1 MARASTCEVQSGIL
15 LIADVSGY
23 TAYLSGVE
31 LEHSH
36 DILAELMGALAHS
49 LAGRFEVIE
58 VEGDAVFVHHA
69 GEDMNGT
76 EAMSV
81 VERCYLAFA
90 QRRDMIRL
98 GSTCSCRA
106 CRSIDSLDLKFV
118 AHHGRY
124 VCRLVAGAKK
134 LVGPD
139 VVVVHRLLK
148 NTVSEALGTRAY
160 ALFTDAAAAS
170 LGLDATAE
178 GLVPVELAYDDVG
191 AFAVWVRDLG
201 PFWNYERDTE
211 RARVRPASAVVQ
223 FRTRLPGRPALVW
236 EHLTDPLKR
245 RAWTV
250 GSTGIEQSDPAGVPG
265 VGSVAHCFH
274 GKYAMVDEFLDWKP
288 GRYLTRRT
296 QGTPMGECIVTWEI
310 RAEPTEPSRT
320 TLTVLGTATTRRG
333 RMRMRALAVPFRR
346 YLARSTE
353 RLAGQLETEGAGS
366 ACRGEQ
372 IGPRTTPSR
381 RGDRRAHER
390 DDRRFG
396 LTPNTQTSRPEG
408 PAQL

>member
-1 MARASTCEVQSGIL
+1 MARPSTSEVQSGLL

-36 DILAELMGALAHS
+36 DILAELMGALAQS

-69 GEDMNGT
+69 GEEMNGA

-81 VERCYLAFA
+81 IERCYLAFA

-106 CRSIDSLDLKFV
+106 CGSIGSLDLKFV
-118 AHHGRY
+118 VHHGRY
-124 VCRLVAGAKK
+124 VCRSVAGTKK
-134 LVGPD
+134 LVGSD

-148 NTVSEALGTRAY
+148 NAVSEDLGTRAY
-160 ALFTDAAAAS
+160 ALLTDAAAVG
-170 LGLDATAE
+170 LGLDTTAE
-178 GLVPVELAYDDVG
+178 GLVPIELAYDDVG
-191 AFAVWVRDLG
+191 VLSVWVRDLG
-201 PFWNYERDTE
+201 PFWNHERDTE
-211 RARVRPASAVVQ
+211 RARVSPASAIVR
-223 FRTRLPGRPALVW
+223 FHTSLPAPPALVW
-236 EHLTDPLKR
+236 EHLADPLKR

-274 GKYAMVDEFLDWKP
+274 GKHAMVDEFLDWKP
-288 GRYLTRRT
+288 GRYLTRRMR
-296 QGTPMGECIVTWEI
+296 GTPMGECIVTWEI
-310 RAEPTEPSRT
+310 QAEPAEPTRT
-320 TLTVLGTATTRRG
+320 ILTVLGTAATRRG
-333 RMRMRALAVPFRR
+333 RMRMRAMALPFRR

-353 RLAGQLETEGAGS
+353 RLAGELEAADGEPNRTGRSSRGPGAGTGSAAEGALKVS
-366 ACRGEQ
+366 PPLRPQ
-372 IGPRTTPSR
+372 GPTS
-381 RGDRRAHER
+381 GG
-390 DDRRFG
+390 RF
-396 LTPNTQTSRPEG
+396 
-408 PAQL
+408 

>member
-1 MARASTCEVQSGIL
+1 MARVSNSEVQTGLL

-23 TAYLSGVE
+23 TAYLSRVE

-36 DILAELMGALAHS
+36 DILAELMGVLAHS

-69 GEDMNGT
+69 GGDLNGV

-118 AHHGRY
+118 VHHGRY
-124 VCRLVAGAKK
+124 VCRSVAGANK

-148 NTVSEALGTRAY
+148 NVVSEALGTRAY
-160 ALFTDAAAAS
+160 VLFTAAAAAGLGLGLG
-170 LGLDATAE
+170 LGLDTTAE
-178 GLVPVELAYDDVG
+178 GLVPVEL
-191 AFAVWVRDLG
+191 DLG
-201 PFWNYERDTE
+201 PFWDQQRDTE

-223 FRTRLPGRPALVW
+223 FRTSLPGPPALVW

-250 GSTGIEQSDPAGVPG
+250 GSTGIEQPNPAGVPG

-274 GKYAMVDEFLDWKP
+274 GKHAMVDEFLDWKP

-296 QGTPMGECIVTWEI
+296 RGTPMGEYIVTWEI
-310 RAEPTEPSRT
+310 EPEPTEPTRT
-320 TLTVLGTATTRRG
+320 TLTVLGTAATRRG
-333 RMRMRALAVPFRR
+333 RMRMRMRMRTMALPFRR

-353 RLAGQLETEGAGS
+353 RLAGQLETEGTVN
-366 ACRGEQ
+366 ACRGER
-372 IGPRTTPSR
+372 IGPRTTPTR
-381 RGDRRAHER
+381 
-390 DDRRFG
+390 
-396 LTPNTQTSRPEG
+396 
-408 PAQL
+408 